1 MSDHSPETAASGNKK
16 RTLPDRL
23 LSSPRLTVGLLL
35 VLAAASIVGTVFPQ
49 GEQARHFLSRLGP
62 GTVSFIGLLQL
73 DDLFH
78 ATWYMFLGGLLALNL
93 LFCLYRRWPSLRKTL
108 PARAVFSRGLHRF
121 VVHGGVLIILA
132 GAALSHLFGIEAYT
146 EIPVGEKIEQ
156 AFLRKDDRPLD
167 LGFQVRCDAFH
178 FERYESGMPKEYR
191 SELTFFRDS
200 SPVHEAPV
208 RVNQPVSFEGITF
221 YQSDFRKILKARLAV
236 RNGGETREV
245 ERLEGQAFDLTGNGM
260 NLSVLVVSIMEN
272 FMTMGPAV
280 KLLVRSPEGCR
291 DLYVF
296 RNIDRFLEKI
306 PDLYE
311 RYPPFDPG
319 NIAPW
324 RFELA
329 GLEETYVTGLM
340 VNRDPGAPVA
350 AGGAAVLMAGMLL
363 TYFNRKNEG
372 NDRRGPAKKNR
383 PTRGGGP

>member
-1 MSDHSPETAASGNKK
+1 MSDHSPETAAGGNKK
-16 RTLPDRL
+16 RTFPDRL

-35 VLAAASIVGTVFPQ
+35 VLAAASIVGTLFPQ

-62 GTVSFIGLLQL
+62 AAGSFVGLLQL
-73 DDLFH
+73 DNLFH
-78 ATWYMFLGGLLALNL
+78 ATWYAFLGGLLALHL
-93 LFCLYRRWPSLRKTL
+93 LFCLYRRWPSLRKAL
-108 PARAVFSRGLHRF
+108 PAGTVFSKRFHHF

-146 EIPVGEKIEQ
+146 EIPVGETVEQ

-191 SELTFFRDS
+191 SELTFFKDS
-200 SPVHEAPV
+200 STERKAPV

-236 RNGGETREV
+236 RNGDETREV
-245 ERLEGQAFDLTGNGM
+245 ERLEGQAFDLSGKGM
-260 NLSVLVVSIMEN
+260 NLSVFVVSIMEN

-296 RNIDRFLEKI
+296 RDIDRFLERF

-329 GLEETYVTGLM
+329 GLEETFVTGLM

-350 AGGAAVLMAGMLL
+350 AGGAAVLVAGMLL
-363 TYFNRKNEG
+363 TYFTR
-372 NDRRGPAKKNR
+372 NDERNQRRGPARRNR
-383 PTRGGGP
+383 PSRGGGP